1 MQRFADNVVLITG
14 AAAGIGRAIA
24 ERLLAEGATVFAV
37 DVNLDAMHDL
47 AAQAPERVK
56 LQYGNIA
63 LSEQAQQLVDDCA
76 AAFGRIDA
84 LINCAGVIRLNH
96 ATEITDGDWQRIID
110 VNLSGTFFMCR
121 AALPHLIASR
131 GNIVNIS
138 SSSAIRGLPY
148 GAAYAAS
155 KGGISAM
162 TKALAVEY
170 GKRGV
175 RANTV
180 CPANITTDMQKN
192 SGLPA
197 DIDWDLLPRMMSLTG
212 EMGTPADVA
221 AIVATIAS
229 RTDGKHINGAE
240 YLVDAA
246 TCC

>member
-1 MQRFADNVVLITG
+1 MQRFSETVVFITG
-14 AAAGIGRAIA
+14 AAAGIGLAIV
-24 ERLLAEGATVFAV
+24 ERLHLEGATIFAV
-37 DVNLDAMHDL
+37 DMNAQGL
-47 AAQAPERVK
+47 AQLAGRERVTTS
-56 LQYGNIA
+56 LCDVSDRVQVEQAISASVAQYGR
-63 LSEQAQQLVDDCA
+63 LDV
-76 AAFGRIDA
+76 
-84 LINCAGVIRLNH
+84 LINAAGVIRLNH
-96 ATEITDGDWQRIID
+96 ATEITDEDWARIIS
-110 VNLSGTFFMCR
+110 VNLTGVFYVCR
-121 AALPHLIASR
+121 AALPHLVESC

-148 GAAYAAS
+148 GVAYAAS
-155 KGGISAM
+155 KGGVSAM
-162 TKALAVEY
+162 TKAIAVEY

-212 EMGTPADVA
+212 EMGVPADVA
-221 AIVATIAS
+221 GMVAAIAS
-229 RTDGKHINGAE
+229 RVDGKHINGAE

>member
-1 MQRFADNVVLITG
+1 MQRFSDTVVLVTG

-24 ERLLAEGATVFAV
+24 ERLLQEGASIYAV
-37 DVNLDAMHDL
+37 DIQSQGL
-47 AAQAPERVK
+47 AELQAINPQRVQ
-56 LQYGNIA
+56 LQCGDIGS
-63 LSEQAQQLVDDCA
+63 SEQAAALVEGCVA
-76 AAFGRIDA
+76 HYGRLDV
-84 LINCAGVIRLNH
+84 LVNSAGVIRLNH
-96 ATEITDGDWQRIID
+96 ATAITDEDWLRIINI
-110 VNLSGTFFMCR
+110 NLSGTFYMCR
-121 AALPHLIASR
+121 QALPHLVESR

-155 KGGISAM
+155 KGGVSAL
-162 TKALAVEY
+162 TKSIAVEY

-180 CPANITTDMQKN
+180 CPANITTEMQKN

-212 EMGTPADVA
+212 EMGVPADVA
-221 AIVATIAS
+221 AMVATIAS